1 MLYKSPRAAI
11 SRDPSEWLRTM
22 ETPSLTVWRLNIQ
35 CQDGGKAGSFGWPS
49 KRQGKKKKRAK
60 DGGRVL
66 SRSLFEPS
74 CISGCRCHMVA
85 G

>member
-49 KRQGKKKKRAK
+49 KRQGKKKKKKSKGWGESA
-60 DGGRVL
+60 
-66 SRSLFEPS
+66 EPEL
-74 CISGCRCHMVA
+74 V
-85 G
+85 